1 MFKKCGHFSHFDVYP
16 EVIRAW
22 MPSMMRNMPILW
34 VSWGNARVAPLK
46 IRKKLIVWGVGRQ
59 SERCSVEIRNMPIVW
74 GVHRQSERCSV
85 EIKNM
90 PIVWG
95 VHRQSERCTVEI
107 RNKPIVWGVHRQFEL
122 KRARK
127 PLTFP
132 FWRCIG
138 VKLRE
143 NGLKILVHSHSDG
156 VSLVKTRIPFENRMM
171 ESFR

>member
-1 MFKKCGHFSHFDVYP
+1 MRALLRWKSGRSWLCGESVDN
-16 EVIRAW
+16 
-22 MPSMMRNMPILW
+22 PSVAPLKSGTCRLFG
-34 VSWGNARVAPLK
+34 VSIDNPSVAPLK
-46 IRKKLIVWGVGRQ
+46 IK
-59 SERCSVEIRNMPIVW
+59 NMPIVW